1 MVRGVEL
8 HWLSHPDAQVQGNEA
23 KLQTPTQL
31 TSRPPAHEASMYV
44 NTSQTAHSMDAAF
57 SCEKRLCS
65 LMDHMCAVSRHPQAL
80 LTTKPFWT
88 DDPKKGYRRLSIL
101 RKPPLP
107 SLMKQAGKTLK
118 KIQKKNETITSTQ
131 LCAGHVRVKQ
141 QWTRPALKLQHLS
154 NTRLDTLRSKH
165 TRFPTQRVSTQWS
178 VVLFIHDT
186 SVLLG

>member
-1 MVRGVEL
+1 MCRYLARCFLWLWVRIVADMVRGVEL

-65 LMDHMCAVSRHPQAL
+65 LMDHMCAISRHPQAL

-118 KIQKKNETITSTQ
+118 KIQKKKAKP
-131 LCAGHVRVKQ
+131 L
-141 QWTRPALKLQHLS
+141 LQP
-154 NTRLDTLRSKH
+154 NC
-165 TRFPTQRVSTQWS
+165 
-178 VVLFIHDT
+178 VLGM
-186 SVLLG
+186 SE